1 MHTVIRPLILLVV
14 LSFLTTQS
22 LAAEVELTTGEV
34 LKGEVT
40 KMDDASVVVK
50 HPVLGNLTIN
60 RNTVAEVRGYEPTA
74 EEAPAEPQPEPTPPA
89 KPGQFWLTLL
99 PGWESEFVLAFAGSS
114 GNAENANMRVIFRTE
129 RDRDQ
134 DLTKFSLGGYFA
146 KSGGTATDTSAFAEA
161 YHEWKLTDS
170 KWSIFVDGRYDYD
183 DFKSYQHRV
192 AGHVGVAYR
201 WIEKEDLNV
210 KFLAG
215 AGAVAEFESPNTG
228 VRPELVLGADVD
240 WKLAENQTLTGSIR
254 AYPDLDDVGE
264 FRSLSKVEWQM
275 DIDYAKSLALVLGAS
290 HEYNSVVTGG
300 ADRNDFK
307 YYGGLSLKF

>member
-1 MHTVIRPLILLVV
+1 MFNATRLALAVLFLSLV
-14 LSFLTTQS
+14 TTPT

-40 KMDDASVVVK
+40 KMDDAAVVVK
-50 HPVLGNLTIN
+50 HPVLGDLTIK
-60 RNTVAEVRGYEPTA
+60 RETVAEVRGYEPPADAA
-74 EEAPAEPQPEPTPPA
+74 EVEPEPAPPPPA
-89 KPGQFWLTLL
+89 KPGQFWLNIL
-99 PGWESEFVLAFAGSS
+99 PGWESEFIVAFAGAS
-114 GNAENANMRVIFRTE
+114 GNSDNANLRVIFRTE

-134 DLTKFSLGGYFA
+134 DLTKFDLGGYFA
-146 KSGGTATDTSAFAEA
+146 KSGSATTDTSAYAEG

-201 WIEKEDLNV
+201 WIEEEDLNV

-215 AGAVAEFESPNTG
+215 VGAVAEFESPNTG
-228 VRPELVLGADVD
+228 VRPELVLGVDVD
-240 WKLAENQTLTGSIR
+240 WKPAENQTLTASAR

-264 FRSLSKVEWQM
+264 FRSLSKVEWKM

-290 HEYNSVVTGG
+290 HEYNSVVTPG